1 MTPDERAAERFARET
16 QRRSKKGSLFNLEE
30 DEDGLE
36 LTHLG
41 RSLTFDEGA
50 GERESDGTKDDFEG
64 LDEEDTSED
73 EYQTT
78 KRRRLSP
85 PAGAEEGGED
95 AQELSGRPKTKNEVM
110 KEVMAKS
117 KLHKY
122 ERQKAREDDDDL
134 RAELDGGLAE
144 IYDLIR
150 GRKPAAPQ
158 LPLEDAP
165 PIQMNPDRAALLN
178 GKDRAQADRE
188 YDERLRQMAF
198 DKRSR
203 PADRTKTEEEK
214 AQEEAE
220 RLKNLEADRLRRM
233 LGEHES
239 DSEADQGPDQLDLDQ
254 ESVHDDAEEFGL
266 TLPNGN
272 SPLELA
278 VEDEDDFILDD
289 DLVASD
295 PDTEAPLSDDG
306 SLLDEQ
312 SAGEDDDAE
321 FLSGLTLSNGGRDLE
336 SNSQSV
342 FRSGSDNGVAYTYP
356 CPKSHHELLEIME
369 KAAVE
374 DLPTIVQR
382 IRALYHPKLS
392 SDNKPKMEAFCA
404 VLVEHV
410 AYLANQPSKPPF
422 EVLENLLRHIHSLA
436 KSYPES
442 VGRAFRTHLK
452 EVGEDRPLNLLP
464 GDLIILTGVSTTF
477 PTSDHFH
484 QVVTP
489 SMLTITRYLG
499 QSVVH
504 SLGDLATGAYLCSL
518 CLQYQSISRRFVPE
532 FMNYVLNALDVL
544 APVKPQRR
552 FGHAPHRQPAQSVRM
567 VEVVRTTRA
576 LKFWDV
582 IPEEESSKDNEVLK
596 AALVENFTR
605 LVAASGDLWEG
616 KSASYEI
623 FAPAKGILQ
632 HYLNNSCVD
641 NLPESLRQCLRSV
654 LKKINTLLAQAK
666 LRRRPL
672 LLHNHRPLAIKTSIP
687 KFEESFNP
695 DRHYDPDRER
705 AELSK
710 LKAEHKRERKGAM
723 RELRKD
729 ANFIA
734 RESLKEKK
742 ATDAEYERKQRRLI
756 AEINAEEG
764 REANNYAREKMLRK
778 RKR

>member
-1 MTPDERAAERFARET
+1 MTPDERAAERFARES

-50 GERESDGTKDDFEG
+50 GEGESEGTKDDFKG

-73 EYQTT
+73 EYRTT

-85 PAGAEEGGED
+85 PADAEEGGDD
-95 AQELSGRPKTKNEVM
+95 AQELPGRPKTKNEVM

-122 ERQKAREDDDDL
+122 ERQKAKEDDDDL

-150 GRKPAAPQ
+150 GRKPAASQ
-158 LPLEDAP
+158 LPSEDAP

-188 YDERLRQMAF
+188 YDERLRQMTF

-220 RLKNLEADRLRRM
+220 RLKNLEANRLRRM

-272 SPLELA
+272 PPPELA

-321 FLSGLTLSNGGRDLE
+321 FLGGLTLPNGSRDLK
-336 SNSQSV
+336 SNSQPV

-410 AYLANQPSKPPF
+410 AYLANHPSKPPF

-452 EVGEDRPLNLLP
+452 EVSEDRSLNLLP

-552 FGHAPHRQPAQSVRM
+552 FGHAPHRPPAQSVRM

-582 IPEEESSKDNEVLK
+582 IPEEESSKDNKVLK

-705 AELSK
+705 TELSK

-742 ATDAEYERKQRRLI
+742 AADAEYERKQRRLI

-764 REANNYAREKMLRK
+764 REANNYEREKMLRK

>member
-1 MTPDERAAERFARET
+1 
-16 QRRSKKGSLFNLEE
+16 
-30 DEDGLE
+30 
-36 LTHLG
+36 
-41 RSLTFDEGA
+41 
-50 GERESDGTKDDFEG
+50 
-64 LDEEDTSED
+64 
-73 EYQTT
+73 
-78 KRRRLSP
+78 
-85 PAGAEEGGED
+85 
-95 AQELSGRPKTKNEVM
+95 
-110 KEVMAKS
+110 
-117 KLHKY
+117 
-122 ERQKAREDDDDL
+122 
-134 RAELDGGLAE
+134 
-144 IYDLIR
+144 
-150 GRKPAAPQ
+150 
-158 LPLEDAP
+158 
-165 PIQMNPDRAALLN
+165 
-178 GKDRAQADRE
+178 
-188 YDERLRQMAF
+188 
-198 DKRSR
+198 
-203 PADRTKTEEEK
+203 
-214 AQEEAE
+214 
-220 RLKNLEADRLRRM
+220 
-233 LGEHES
+233 
-239 DSEADQGPDQLDLDQ
+239 
-254 ESVHDDAEEFGL
+254 L
-266 TLPNGN
+266 TLP
-272 SPLELA
+272 
-278 VEDEDDFILDD
+278 
-289 DLVASD
+289 
-295 PDTEAPLSDDG
+295 
-306 SLLDEQ
+306 
-312 SAGEDDDAE
+312 
-321 FLSGLTLSNGGRDLE
+321 NGGRDLE